1 MADLAVMYLRISDDR
16 TGRQAGVGRQREDCD
31 ALAARLGL
39 DVIDVFVD
47 NDVSAFDGSL
57 RPEYEA
63 MLRQAMLRH
72 VTTGVSR
79 VVTWHLDRLYRRPRE
94 LEELLDLVEGRS
106 VRIETVKGGPFD
118 LNTHEGR
125 LMARQFVAI
134 AAYESGHKAD
144 RIARALR
151 QRAEA
156 GEWHGPARYG
166 HAAGGVQIPDEA
178 DVIRGMVDRFL
189 AGESLRSITAWLNDT
204 TSTPGSAAVWYS
216 KTVRSILASARIAGL
231 RAHQPGTRQDPPRRQ
246 TDPHCRAVGCDHH
259 PGGEQTHPGAAGG

>member
-1 MADLAVMYLRISDDR
+1 MADLAVIYLRISDDR
-16 TGRQAGVGRQREDCD
+16 TGRQAGVGRQREDCE
-31 ALAARLGL
+31 ALATRLGL

-47 NDVSAFDGSL
+47 NDISAFDGSR
-57 RPEYEA
+57 RPEYE
-63 MLRQAMLRH
+63 AMLRH

-106 VRIETVKGGPFD
+106 VRIETVEGGPFD

-144 RIARALR
+144 RIVRALR

-166 HAAGGVQIPDEA
+166 YA
-178 DVIRGMVDRFL
+178 DRRATGPPARH
-189 AGESLRSITAWLNDT
+189 
-204 TSTPGSAAVWYS
+204 TPGP
-216 KTVRSILASARIAGL
+216 T
-231 RAHQPGTRQDPPRRQ
+231 RRQ
-246 TDPHCRAVGCDHH
+246 TGPHCRAVGCDYH